1 MKLLKNIDN
10 FMNVNNIEKKPK
22 LFLKIYEAWCKRYD
36 YQVRELYPAQELAD
50 AVLKDARAGEEYAQ
64 FLKLPKNEIIIV
76 CAKEGLTRAE
86 LARRLNIPAS
96 RLENCISRGKCS
108 KPIKKLLSERF
119 NYIGE

>member
-1 MKLLKNIDN
+1 MNTKNTQYMSIDN
-10 FMNVNNIEKKPK
+10 IGKKPK
-22 LFLKIYEAWCKRYD
+22 LFLKIYEAWCKRYVNEF
-36 YQVRELYPAQELAD
+36 YTAQELAD
-50 AVLKDARAGEEYAQ
+50 AVLIDARAGEEYAQ

-76 CAKEGLTRAE
+76 CEKENITRAE
-86 LARRLNIPAS
+86 LARQLKIPAS